1 MEALPQHYRAILSR
15 FEQISKSFV
24 RLNVIF
30 LGLAAAEVALF
41 LLFLPAFSDS
51 SGLAV
56 ALAVMFLTVFAYPLL
71 SFYYQAK
78 KPEQL
83 NGLLAQLIASCKTTL
98 NLNALSTA
106 ETLVKLS
113 HHLTGAEWQRVGT
126 FAFFAPVD
134 RLVKRIS
141 AFCYWSDMFRFKQL
155 LLHAAIEEHLQQI
168 RQTPTDLEAHA
179 SLANVYVALSQLY
192 KKPTGE
198 SMEHPRHSLYE
209 KRATLFEERFKTAA
223 KLAIEEFQ
231 ILSQY
236 APNDPWIHEQLANG
250 YRELGLYTDQIRE
263 MESLSKLKPQDREI
277 LFTLGSLYFQQGL
290 NAKGLRVYDELKKA
304 RFTCVEELL
313 TNYGKTAT
321 SERQITPISL

>member
-15 FEQISKSFV
+15 FEQISRSFV
-24 RLNVIF
+24 RLNLFF
-30 LGLAAAEVALF
+30 LSLATVEVVLF
-41 LLFLPAFSDS
+41 LFFLPTFNDS

-83 NGLLAQLIASCKTTL
+83 NELLEQLVASCKTTL
-98 NLNALSTA
+98 SLNALSTA

-113 HHLTGAEWQRVGT
+113 HHLTDAEWQRVRT
-126 FAFFAPVD
+126 FAFFAPLD

-141 AFCYWSDMFRFKQL
+141 AFCYWSDIFRFKQL

-192 KKPTGE
+192 KKPANE
-198 SMEHPRHSLYE
+198 NIEHPRRSLYE
-209 KRATLFEERFKTAA
+209 KRAPLFEERFKVAA
-223 KLAIEEFQ
+223 KLAVEEFQ

-250 YRELGLYTDQIRE
+250 YRELGLYNDQIRE
-263 MESLSKLKPQDREI
+263 MELLSQLKPQDREV

-290 NAKGLRVYDELKKA
+290 NAKGLRVYDELKKI
-304 RFTCVEELL
+304 RFNRVEDLL
-313 TNYGKTAT
+313 TNYGKTTT
-321 SERQITPISL
+321 SERQLTPISL